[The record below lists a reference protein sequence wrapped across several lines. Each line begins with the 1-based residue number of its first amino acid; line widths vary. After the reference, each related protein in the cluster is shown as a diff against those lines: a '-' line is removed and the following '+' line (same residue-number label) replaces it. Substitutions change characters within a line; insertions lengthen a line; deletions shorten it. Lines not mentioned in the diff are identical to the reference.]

1 MFSFSSVTSWGLD
14 LDHRD
19 IECFALEMNR
29 VCPIV
34 FEMASKYCIL
44 DPFVDYGGYSTVVGN
59 KEQCIK
65 YAVCLILDGGEYT

>member
-1 MFSFSSVTSWGLD
+1 MFSFSSITSWGLD

-29 VCPIV
+29 DHPIV

-44 DPFVDYGGYSTVVGN
+44 DSVDYGGYSTVVGN